1 MVTLARDN
9 STEVINMT
17 KKVETMTKKE
27 MTERVVELEEQ
38 ALQWQA
44 EREQIFEQANLMQ
57 KEHGK
62 RLTFLRILE
71 GFANTVD
78 AGLAQV
84 KRDIQELN
92 ATFAEEAKQEEE
104 V

>member
-1 MVTLARDN
+1 
-9 STEVINMT
+9 MT

-27 MTERVVELEEQ
+27 MTERAIELEKQ
-38 ALQWQA
+38 ALEWQT
-44 EREQIFEQANLMQ
+44 EREQIIEQANLMQ

-78 AGLAQV
+78 AALAQV

-92 ATFAEEAKQEEE
+92 ATFAEEAEQKEED
-104 V
+104 